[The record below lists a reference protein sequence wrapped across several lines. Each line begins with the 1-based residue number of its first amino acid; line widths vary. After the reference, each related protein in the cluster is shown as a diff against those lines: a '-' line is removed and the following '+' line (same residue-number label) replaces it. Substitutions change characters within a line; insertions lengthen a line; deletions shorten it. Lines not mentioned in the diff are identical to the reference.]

1 METIYSVKISK
12 IRSKRCQ
19 NVTNAAYKL
28 KTISLTG
35 TPHNHKF
42 FRKLLECV
50 RDIVILLIKNK
61 GNFFNKENCFVA
73 NRAGYIVFM
82 PNFILFFFIL
92 ITEFITF
99 FFLSEKGKHI
109 QSCIEKPYL
118 RWSVLW
124 K

>member
-1 METIYSVKISK
+1 METIFFVNISK

-50 RDIVILLIKNK
+50 RDIAILLIKNK

-82 PNFILFFFIL
+82 PNFIVFFIL

-99 FFLSEKGKHI
+99 FCLKKGNI
-109 QSCIEKPYL
+109 SRAVLRSCI
-118 RWSVLW
+118 
-124 K
+124 

>member
-82 PNFILFFFIL
+82 PNFILFFFY
-92 ITEFITF
+92 FN
-99 FFLSEKGKHI
+99 
-109 QSCIEKPYL
+109 Y
-118 RWSVLW
+118 
-124 K
+124 